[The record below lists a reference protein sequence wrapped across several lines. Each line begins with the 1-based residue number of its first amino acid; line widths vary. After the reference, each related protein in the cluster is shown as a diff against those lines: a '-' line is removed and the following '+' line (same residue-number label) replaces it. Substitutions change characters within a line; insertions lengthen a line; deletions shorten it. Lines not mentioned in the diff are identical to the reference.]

1 MILSGRFR
9 ATAYTQPWVPC
20 TRFPCRRWW
29 FGTRARKNSE
39 MNSTEGDGE
48 IRRVVSLDVDKES
61 VELVGE
67 PVGRIDE
74 RRAEFG
80 VAIHGAVW
88 EHSRCP
94 GWCEGRHCATDN
106 GELTSGFNANRNEG
120 MRPEE
125 VRFWSVSREESVVFP
140 PKITISI
147 ESWGECNEWNDG
159 GFCFLSHAFD
169 V

>member
-1 MILSGRFR
+1 
-9 ATAYTQPWVPC
+9 
-20 TRFPCRRWW
+20 
-29 FGTRARKNSE
+29 

-80 VAIHGAVW
+80 VAIHRTVW

-94 GWCEGRHCATDN
+94 
-106 GELTSGFNANRNEG
+106 S
-120 MRPEE
+120 
-125 VRFWSVSREESVVFP
+125 
-140 PKITISI
+140 
-147 ESWGECNEWNDG
+147 
-159 GFCFLSHAFD
+159 
-169 V
+169 

>member
-1 MILSGRFR
+1 
-9 ATAYTQPWVPC
+9 
-20 TRFPCRRWW
+20 
-29 FGTRARKNSE
+29 
-39 MNSTEGDGE
+39 
-48 IRRVVSLDVDKES
+48 
-61 VELVGE
+61 
-67 PVGRIDE
+67 
-74 RRAEFG
+74 
-80 VAIHGAVW
+80 VW